1 MSDKK
6 THYPVLSGLVKIA
19 YPEPEYTFNVVLP
32 DGETTRQVQQDA
44 AYAHCQSV
52 RTLRIRLALF
62 IVLIIWNNRGLLW
75 MIYAYLVL
83 VPVRIRYMYVSQWLN
98 GPNVGI
104 YEQMQKLIYES
115 WFGS

>member
-1 MSDKK
+1 MRPADEV
-6 THYPVLSGLVKIA
+6 HIEAEAVPVEKQLQLETDEHSKDELVQGLGQLV
-19 YPEPEYTFNVVLP
+19 
-32 DGETTRQVQQDA
+32 
-44 AYAHCQSV
+44 CQSV

-104 YEQMQKLIYES
+104 YE
-115 WFGS
+115 